1 VLLCR
6 THRPESPQTEPDHA
20 RLSAQ
25 FRTVVAVPLD
35 ESSAQWLADLQAG
48 GAVRDD
54 AHARLHGLLLR
65 AARAEAGR
73 RSGRIRLAG
82 VELDD
87 LAHQAAAD
95 AMLAV
100 LAKLGTFRGD
110 SRFTTWAYKFVMLE
124 VSAKIG
130 RHFWT
135 QKPTVPLDESD
146 WERVPARFGFTAE
159 HEAEWRELMDAFRH
173 SMDHELTE
181 RQRLIFKA
189 VVLDGVT
196 LDTLCAELG
205 TNRNAIY
212 KNLFDARRRL
222 RAALVAKGH
231 LHEDPA

>member
-1 VLLCR
+1 M
-6 THRPESPQTEPDHA
+6 
-20 RLSAQ
+20 
-25 FRTVVAVPLD
+25 RTVDTVPLD
-35 ESSAQWLADLQAG
+35 ETSARWVAELRAAG
-48 GAVRDD
+48 ATRED
-54 AHARLHGLLLR
+54 AHARLHALLLR
-65 AARAEAGR
+65 AARSEVGR
-73 RSGRIRLAG
+73 RSGRIRLTG

-100 LAKLGTFRGD
+100 LDKLAVFRGE

-135 QKPTVPLDESD
+135 RKPTLPLDESD
-146 WERVPARFGFTAE
+146 WERIPARFGFGSE
-159 HEAEWRELMDAFRH
+159 HEAEWRELMEAFRH
-173 SMDHELTE
+173 SVEHELTD

-189 VVLDGVT
+189 IVLDGT
-196 LDTLCAELG
+196 PLDTLCVELA

-212 KNLFDARRRL
+212 KNLFDARRKL

-231 LHEDPA
+231 LPEERAS

>member
-1 VLLCR
+1 
-6 THRPESPQTEPDHA
+6 
-20 RLSAQ
+20 
-25 FRTVVAVPLD
+25 VPLD
-35 ESSAQWLADLQAG
+35 EVSARWVADLQSA

-54 AHARLHGLLLR
+54 AHARLHALLLR
-65 AARAEAGR
+65 AARAEVGR
-73 RSGRIRLAG
+73 RAGRIRLVG

-100 LAKLGTFRGD
+100 LGKLPAFRGE

-135 QKPTVPLDESD
+135 RKPTLPLDESD
-146 WERVPARFGFTAE
+146 WERIPARFGLDSAD
-159 HEAEWRELMDAFRH
+159 EAEWRELMDALRH
-173 SMDHELTE
+173 SMEQELTE

-189 VVLDGVT
+189 IVLDGVS
-196 LDTLCAELG
+196 LDTLCVELT

-212 KNLFDARRRL
+212 KNLFDARRKL

-231 LHEDPA
+231 LPEGNAS

>member
-1 VLLCR
+1 VR
-6 THRPESPQTEPDHA
+6 T
-20 RLSAQ
+20 L
-25 FRTVVAVPLD
+25 VAVPLD
-35 ESSAQWLADLQAG
+35 EISAQWIADLRSAD
-48 GAVRDD
+48 ATRDE
-54 AHARLHGLLLR
+54 AHRRLHALLLR
-65 AARAEAGR
+65 AARAEVGR
-73 RSGRIRLAG
+73 RAARVRLTG

-100 LAKLGTFRGD
+100 LGKLEVFRGE

-135 QKPTVPLDESD
+135 RKPTLPLEDSD
-146 WERVPARFGFTAE
+146 WERIPARFGFGSDR
-159 HEAEWRELMDAFRH
+159 EAEWRELMEAFRH
-173 SMDHELTE
+173 SVEHELTD

-189 VVLDGVT
+189 IVLDGT
-196 LDTLCAELG
+196 PLDTLCVELA

-212 KNLFDARRRL
+212 KNLFDARRKL

-231 LHEDPA
+231 LPEERAS